1 VPELM
6 AAARVTLLCSRMEGT
21 PNALIESQWLGTP
34 VVSTAVGG
42 AVDAVDDGA
51 SGFLCTRDDAA
62 ALAVRCGEIL
72 GDDALHA
79 RLSARAREFARER
92 FALARMLDDTQA
104 LYR

>member
-1 VPELM
+1 
-6 AAARVTLLCSRMEGT
+6 MEGT

-51 SGFLCTRDDAA
+51 SGFLCTCDDAA

>member
-1 VPELM
+1 
-6 AAARVTLLCSRMEGT
+6 
-21 PNALIESQWLGTP
+21 
-34 VVSTAVGG
+34 VSTAVGG

-62 ALAVRCGEIL
+62 ALAARCGEIL